1 MTETPLPGGL
11 VNPVVR
17 IGDTVRRPA
26 PDRAE
31 FVHRLLG
38 LLADRGFEGAP
49 RLLGVDGQ
57 GREILTYLP
66 GHVAWQAD
74 QPAAVTADGSLA
86 RLAELVRQLHD
97 LTAGTALAHGGEVVC
112 HNDLAPRNTVYRPVA
127 GALRPVA
134 LLDWDLAAPG
144 RRIDDVAH
152 VCWQFLG
159 LGPSVT
165 DLTEV
170 TRRIA
175 VICDAYGLRHRDR
188 LIETIL
194 WWQDRC
200 WRGIERG
207 AQAGQPGARRLR
219 ETGAVEEVRAARRW
233 VAAHRDRLQAGLV
246 GRRPARGQR
255 HGAAPAGPGG

>member
-200 WRGIERG
+200 WRGIEAG
-207 AQAGQPGARRLR
+207 ARVGQPGARHLR
-219 ETGAVEEVRAARRW
+219 EAGAVEEVRAAYHW
-233 VAAHRDRLQAGLV
+233 VAAHRSPLQEGLI
-246 GRRPARGQR
+246 GRRPAQG
-255 HGAAPAGPGG
+255 